1 MLCRTWKDTPGDL
14 KQASS
19 IMSVMNR
26 GDRVVLTILT
36 S

>member
-1 MLCRTWKDTPGDL
+1 MFYRPWKDTPGDL

-19 IMSVMNR
+19 VMSVMNR
-26 GDRVVLTILT
+26 EGQVVLTVLT